1 MNSEPA
7 DFELTPESTLIRG
20 FWIDLGSR
28 MEKDSGWIRIEWLIA
43 NRLELVKPGETAVGQ
58 LYRYPV
64 DNSLWHYWLV
74 APQMAD
80 GGPPALEKISEQQ
93 AATIFGYG

>member
-1 MNSEPA
+1 MNIELA
-7 DFELTPESTLIRG
+7 DFELTAESTLIRG

-28 MEKDSGWIRIEWLIA
+28 VEKDSGWIRIEWLIA
-43 NRLELVKPGETAVGQ
+43 NRLELVRQGSTDVGM

-74 APQMAD
+74 APQMSD
-80 GGPPALEKISEQQ
+80 GGPPALEKISAER
-93 AATIFGYG
+93 AESLFG

>member
-1 MNSEPA
+1 MDIELT
-7 DFELTPESTLIRG
+7 DYELTPETTLIRG

-28 MEKDSGWIRIEWLIA
+28 VEKDSGWMRIEWLVA
-43 NRLELVKPGETAVGQ
+43 NRLELVKQAQADVGT
-58 LYRYPV
+58 LYRYPA

-80 GGPPALEKISEQQ
+80 GGPPALEKISAER
-93 AATIFGYG
+93 ATAIFG

>member
-1 MNSEPA
+1 MNIELA
-7 DFELTPESTLIRG
+7 DYELTSESTFIRG

-28 MEKDSGWIRIEWLIA
+28 VEKDSGWIRIEWLIA
-43 NRLELVKPGETAVGQ
+43 NRLELVKQGDTDAGR

-74 APQMAD
+74 APHMAD
-80 GGPPALEKISEQQ
+80 GGPPALEKISEEQ
-93 AATIFGYG
+93 AAGIFG

>member
-1 MNSEPA
+1 MNIELA
-7 DFELTPESTLIRG
+7 DHELTPQTTLIRG

-28 MEKDSGWIRIEWLIA
+28 VEKDSGWIRIEWLIA
-43 NRLELVKPGETAVGQ
+43 KRLELVQQGSSDVGI

-64 DNSLWHYWLV
+64 DDSLWHYWLV

-80 GGPPALEKISEQQ
+80 GGPPALEKISAEQ
-93 AATIFGYG
+93 AAKIFG

>member
-1 MNSEPA
+1 MDIELT
-7 DFELTPESTLIRG
+7 DYELTPETTLIRG

-28 MEKDSGWIRIEWLIA
+28 VEKDSGWMRIEWLIA
-43 NRLELVKPGETAVGQ
+43 NRLELVKQGDTDVGM
-58 LYRYPV
+58 LYRYPT

-80 GGPPALEKISEQQ
+80 GGPPALEKISADQ
-93 AATIFGYG
+93 ASRIFG